1 MIRKVLFTGLA
12 TGTGAY
18 SIELF
23 VKQVMLAVVNFAKG
37 WEKNPRW
44 SSYLYN
50 ERLAEM
56 TDTRKEDGSGR

>member
-1 MIRKVLFTGLA
+1 MLFTGLA

-23 VKQVMLAVVNFAKG
+23 VQQVMLAVVNFVKG
-37 WEKNPRW
+37 WEKNARW
-44 SSYLYN
+44 TNFQFKQRS
-50 ERLAEM
+50 AEM